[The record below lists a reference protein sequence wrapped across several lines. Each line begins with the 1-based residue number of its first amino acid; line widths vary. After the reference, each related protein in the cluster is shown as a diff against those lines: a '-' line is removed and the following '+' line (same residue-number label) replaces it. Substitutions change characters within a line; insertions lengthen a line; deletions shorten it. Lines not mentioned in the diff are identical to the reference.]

1 MALVYDGSNGLFT
14 RLGKIIYLM
23 DLVRGY
29 QSTIVTEI
37 GDIKAE
43 YTGTTAYMV
52 AALGDAE
59 AQAKSLDPL
68 LRSLQASAAETL
80 IEMCYAEAT
89 AGNANAMLNKSTQ
102 DALVWL
108 IKQMKTDSETIER
121 NTVGKGTL
129 TADGTNNGNGT
140 VVSLL
145 ETPNILLGNSA
156 NWPNIRAE
164 VLDIRCISDAQNGAI
179 ARGSEIFQIRGQP
192 AFETLDR
199 RFPAGSGRSIQAVAL
214 CATVDSGPRY
224 QNILTNSD
232 FETQTSNVPDNFTVS
247 SGTAGTDFLT
257 ETTASNVYRGAS
269 SIKAAATGTTWKIRQ
284 QLGAGAGTVGK
295 LTPDRP
301 YVIAFAAKK
310 DASATGTIRV
320 SVQDGSGN
328 ILGGGTFAATAAHGA
343 LTTSFSLVTATVFAP
358 RVIPTDTYLVVE
370 TTVGVATAAMYI
382 DEVIIAEMVQ
392 LAPGSQYLAILSGSS
407 DFDADD
413 NFSYT
418 FTNTGNG
425 AFAVAFDRL
434 FDMYGIGLCL
444 PDAASPGETIADSLI
459 A

>member
-29 QSTIVTEI
+29 QSTIVSEI
-37 GDIKAE
+37 ADIKAE
-43 YTGTTAYMV
+43 YTSGSAYMV

-59 AQAKSLDPL
+59 AQAATLTPMLDS
-68 LRSLQASAAETL
+68 LRSAAATTL

-89 AGNANAMLNKSTQ
+89 SASTNAMLNKTTQ

-108 IKQMKTDSETIER
+108 IKQMKTDAETIER

-129 TADGTNNGNGT
+129 IADGTNNGTGT
-140 VVSLL
+140 VVALI
-145 ETPNILLGNSA
+145 ETPNILLGNTA
-156 NWPNIRAE
+156 NWPNLRDE
-164 VLDIRCISDAQNGAI
+164 VIDIRCTTDAQNGGI
-179 ARGSEIFQIRGQP
+179 GRGSEIFTVRGQP
-192 AFETLDR
+192 AFSTLDR
-199 RFPAGSGRSIQAVAL
+199 RFPAGSGRTIQMTTL
-214 CATVDSGPRY
+214 SATIDAGPRY

-232 FETQTSNVPDNFTVS
+232 FETQISNVPDFFTVS

-257 ETTASNVYRGAS
+257 ESTTVFRGS
-269 SIKAAATGTTWKIRQ
+269 YSIKAAATGTTWKIRQ
-284 QLGAGAGTVGK
+284 QLGAGTGTVGK

-301 YVIAFAAKK
+301 YVIAFAAKR
-310 DASATGTIRV
+310 DASATGTFRV
-320 SVQDGSGN
+320 SVQDGAGN
-328 ILGGGTFAATAAHGA
+328 VLGGGTFAATAAHSA
-343 LTTSFSLVTATVFAP
+343 LTTSWSLVTAMVFAP
-358 RVIPTDTYLVVE
+358 RVIATDTYLVVE
-370 TTVGVATAAMYI
+370 TTAGVATAAMYI
-382 DEVIIAEMVQ
+382 DDVIVAEMQQ
-392 LAPGSQYLAILSGSS
+392 LAPGGQYFSVITGAN
-407 DFDADD
+407 DFNADD
-413 NFSYT
+413 NFRYT

-444 PDAASPGETIADSLI
+444 PDATAGTETIADSLI

>member
-1 MALVYDGSNGLFT
+1 MALTYDGSNGLFT

-37 GDIKAE
+37 ADIKAE
-43 YTGTTAYMV
+43 YTGATGYMV

-59 AQAKSLDPL
+59 QQARSLDPL
-68 LRSLQASAAETL
+68 LQSLQAAASTTL
-80 IEMCYAEAT
+80 VEMCYAEAT
-89 AGNANAMLNKSTQ
+89 AGNANAMLQKTTQ

-140 VVSLL
+140 VVALL
-145 ETPNILLGNSA
+145 ETPNILLGNTA
-156 NWPNIRAE
+156 NWPNVRAE
-164 VLDIRCISDAQNGAI
+164 VLDIRCTTDSQNGGI
-179 ARGSEIFQIRGQP
+179 ARGSEIFTVRGQP
-192 AFETLDR
+192 AFPTLDR
-199 RFPAGSGRSIQAVAL
+199 QFPAGSGRTLQMTTLS
-214 CATVDSGPRY
+214 ATIDAGPRY

-232 FETQTSNVPDNFTVS
+232 FETQTSNVPDFFTVS

-257 ETTASNVYRGAS
+257 ESTTVFRGSYA
-269 SIKAAATGTTWKIRQ
+269 IKAAATGTTWKIRQ
-284 QLGAGAGTVGK
+284 QLGVGTGSVGK

-310 DASATGTIRV
+310 DASATGTFRV

-328 ILGGGTFAATAAHGA
+328 VLGGGTFAVSAAHGA
-343 LTTSFSLVTATVFAP
+343 LTTSWSLVTATVFAP
-358 RVIPTDTYLVVE
+358 RVIATDTYLVVE
-370 TTVGVATAAMYI
+370 TTAGVATAAMYI
-382 DEVIIAEMVQ
+382 DDVIIAEMQQ
-392 LAPGSQYLAILSGSS
+392 LAPGGQYLSIITGAS
-407 DFDADD
+407 DFNADD
-413 NFSYT
+413 NFRYT
-418 FTNTGNG
+418 FTNSGNG

-444 PDAASPGETIADSLI
+444 PDAASPSETIADSLI

>member
-14 RLGKIIYLM
+14 RLGKIIYLL

-59 AQAKSLDPL
+59 SQAASLNPL
-68 LRSLQASAAETL
+68 LESLRSAAATTL
-80 IEMCYAEAT
+80 VEMCYAEAT

-108 IKQMKTDSETIER
+108 IKQMKTDTETIER

-140 VVSLL
+140 VVALL
-145 ETPNILLGNSA
+145 ETPNILLGNTA
-156 NWPNIRAE
+156 NWPNVRAE
-164 VLDIRCISDAQNGAI
+164 VLDIRCTSDAQNGGL
-179 ARGSEIFQIRGQP
+179 ARGSEVFQVRGQP
-192 AFETLDR
+192 SFATLDR
-199 RFPAGSGRSIQAVAL
+199 RFPAGSGRLVQMTTLS
-214 CATVDSGPRY
+214 ATIDAGPRY

-232 FETQTSNVPDNFTVS
+232 FETQTSNVPDFFTVS

-257 ETTASNVYRGAS
+257 ETGAANVYRGAS
-269 SIKAAATGTTWKIRQ
+269 SIKAAATSTTWKIRQ
-284 QLGAGAGTVGK
+284 QLGAGAGSVGK
-295 LTPDRP
+295 LTPDRAF
-301 YVIAFAAKK
+301 VIAFAAKK
-310 DASATGTIRV
+310 DASATGSIRV
-320 SVQDGSGN
+320 SVQDASGN
-328 ILGGGTFAATAAHGA
+328 VLSGGTFAVTASHLA
-343 LTTSFSLVTATVFAP
+343 LTTSFSLITATVFAP
-358 RVIPTDTYLVVE
+358 RIIPTDTYLVVE

-382 DEVIIAEMVQ
+382 DEVIIAEMQ
-392 LAPGSQYLAILSGSS
+392 QIAPGSQHLAIISGSA
-407 DFDADD
+407 DFNADD
-413 NFSYT
+413 NFSFT

-434 FDMYGIGLCL
+434 FDMYGLGLAL

>member
-1 MALVYDGSNGLFT
+1 MALVYDGANGLFT
-14 RLGKIIYLM
+14 RLGKIIYLL

-37 GDIKAE
+37 ADIKAE
-43 YTGTTAYMV
+43 YSSADSYMV
-52 AALGDAE
+52 AALGEAE

-68 LRSLQASAAETL
+68 LASLQSAAATTL

-89 AGNANAMLNKSTQ
+89 AGNANAMLAKSTR
-102 DALVWL
+102 DAIIWL
-108 IKQMKTDSETIER
+108 IKQMKTNSETIER

-129 TADGTNNGNGT
+129 TADAGNNGNGT
-140 VVSLL
+140 VVALV

-164 VLDIRCISDAQNGAI
+164 VLDIRCITDSQNGSI
-179 ARGSEIFQIRGQP
+179 ARGVEIFQIRGQP
-192 AFETLDR
+192 AFSTLDR
-199 RFPAGSGRSIQAVAL
+199 RYPAGSGRAIQASAL
-214 CATVDSGPRY
+214 CANVDAGPRF

-232 FETQTSNVPDNFTVS
+232 FEQMTSNVPEFFTVS

-257 ETTASNVYRGAS
+257 ETTTYFRSTTC
-269 SIKAAATGTTWKIRQ
+269 IKAAATGVTWKLRQ
-284 QLGAGAGTVGK
+284 QLGTGAGTVGK

-310 DASATGTIRV
+310 DASATGTFRV

-328 ILGGGTFAATAAHGA
+328 VIGGGTFAATAAHGA
-343 LTTSFSLVTATVFAP
+343 LTTSWALVTATIFAP
-358 RVIPTDTYLVVE
+358 RVIPTETYLVVE
-370 TTVGVATAAMYI
+370 TTAGVATAAMYI
-382 DEVIIAEMVQ
+382 DEVIVAEMVQ
-392 LAPGSQYLAILSGSS
+392 LAPGSQYLAIISGSTDYNS
-407 DFDADD
+407 DD

-425 AFAVAFDRL
+425 AFAVALDRL
-434 FDMYGIGLCL
+434 FGMYDLGLCL
-444 PDAASPGETIADSLI
+444 PDATAGAETIADSLI

>member
-1 MALVYDGSNGLFT
+1 MALTYDGTNGLFT

-29 QSTIVTEI
+29 QSTIVSEI
-37 GDIKAE
+37 ADIKAE
-43 YTGTTAYMV
+43 YTSSSAYMV

-59 AQAKSLDPL
+59 QQARSLDPL
-68 LRSLQASAAETL
+68 LQSLQSAAATTL

-89 AGNANAMLNKSTQ
+89 AASTNAMLNKAVP
-102 DALVWL
+102 DALIWL

-140 VVSLL
+140 VVALV
-145 ETPNILLGNSA
+145 ECPNVLLGNTA

-164 VLDIRCISDAQNGAI
+164 VLDIRCISDAQNGSI
-179 ARGSEIFQIRGQP
+179 SRGNEIFQIRGQP
-192 AFETLDR
+192 ALSTLNR
-199 RFPAGSGRSIQAVAL
+199 SFPAGSGRAVQAVAL
-214 CATVDSGPRY
+214 CANIDAGPRY

-232 FETQTSNVPDNFTVS
+232 FETQTSNVPDYFTVS

-257 ETTASNVYRGAS
+257 ETTAANVYRGSS
-269 SIKAAATGTTWKIRQ
+269 SIKAAATSTTWKIRQ
-284 QLGAGAGTVGK
+284 QLGSGSGSVGK

-310 DASATGTIRV
+310 DVGATGTIRV

-328 ILGGGTFAATAAHGA
+328 ILGGGTFAVTAAHGA

-358 RVIPTDTYLVVE
+358 RVIATDTYLVVE
-370 TTVGVATAAMYI
+370 TTVGIATAAMYI

-392 LAPGSQYLAILSGSS
+392 IAPGSQYLSIISGSS
-407 DFDADD
+407 DYNSDD
-413 NFSYT
+413 NFRYT

-434 FDMYGIGLCL
+434 FDMYGLGLAL

>member
-1 MALVYDGSNGLFT
+1 MALTYDGTNGLFT
-14 RLGKIIYLM
+14 RLGKIIYLL

-59 AQAKSLDPL
+59 AQARSLDPL
-68 LRSLQASAAETL
+68 IRSLQTAATETL

-89 AGNANAMLNKSTQ
+89 AGNANAMLQKTTQ

-129 TADGTNNGNGT
+129 TADGTNNGTGT
-140 VVSLL
+140 VVALL

-156 NWPNIRAE
+156 NWPNVRAE
-164 VLDIRCISDAQNGAI
+164 VLDIRCISDAQNGSI

-192 AFETLDR
+192 SFSTIDR
-199 RFPAGSGRSIQAVAL
+199 RFPAGSGRTIQAVSL

-232 FETQTSNVPDNFTVS
+232 FETQTSNVPDYFTVS

-257 ETTASNVYRGAS
+257 ESTTVFRGTYA
-269 SIKAAATGTTWKIRQ
+269 IKAAATGTTWKIRQ
-284 QLGAGAGTVGK
+284 QLGAGAGSVGK

-358 RVIPTDTYLVVE
+358 RVIATDTYLVVE